1 MANLNG
7 QNIGT
12 NYKGI
17 LNLNTLN
24 GNLSGTL
31 QAVTDG
37 DGNASPLQ
45 LSTTQI
51 VLDNSNAGNSYL
63 QIGTAAKPK
72 GQINIISDAL
82 NYFLRIGSALSG
94 NNQTTFIGDGNGAWE
109 TQFNGTT
116 TQYWDYQNNVTIGNR
131 NAYGNRLSVVAKAA
145 NNAAV
150 FYTSAIGEIAT
161 IGVGGGGTSRFL
173 GAVRT
178 DAINDYAN
186 GYTMLQYVSATQIR
200 LGNDAL
206 RLNPTTLEAIFNGAI
221 RAASLPTTRPATI
234 GDLYQD
240 TAANILANGDKVVGI
255 RV

>member
-45 LSTTQI
+45 LSTSTFRFQR
-51 VLDNSNAGNSYL
+51 
-63 QIGTAAKPK
+63 
-72 GQINIISDAL
+72 SDANTQPYMEVIAPSIWDL
-82 NYFLRIGSALSG
+82 IINLRGFNDTSGCWSIQATDRLILGRNPSFGGFDSTISISQFGSYFGSSAGYASARVHVRGASG
-94 NNQTTFIGDGNGAWE
+94 TDVGYFE
-109 TQFNGTT
+109 
-116 TQYWDYQNNVTIGNR
+116 
-131 NAYGNRLSVVAKAA
+131 
-145 NNAAV
+145 
-150 FYTSAIGEIAT
+150 TSAIGEIAT

-173 GAVRT
+173 GAIRADVL
-178 DAINDYAN
+178 NDYAN
-186 GYTMLQYVSATQIR
+186 GYTLVQYLSATQIR
-200 LGNDAL
+200 FGGDSL
-206 RLNPTTLEAIFNGAI
+206 RLNPTTLEAIFNGTI
-221 RAASLPTTRPATI
+221 RAASLPTTRPATV

-240 TAANILANGDKVVGI
+240 TAANILANNDKVVGI

>member
-1 MANLNG
+1 MANLSG

-45 LSTTQI
+45 LSTTQ
-51 VLDNSNAGNSYL
+51 VTV
-63 QIGTAAKPK
+63 IGDSSGSIPAIFKMIPNTSVPTYGAFFTA
-72 GQINIISDAL
+72 
-82 NYFLRIGSALSG
+82 NYD
-94 NNQTTFIGDGNGAWE
+94 NNQWL
-109 TQFNGTT
+109 
-116 TQYWDYQNNVTIGNR
+116 TIGKGSSGYLTFGDDKVYSEKSWGFGI
-131 NAYGNRLSVVAKAA
+131 ASGTLSARLHVRGAA
-145 NNAAV
+145 STNAAL
-150 FYTSAIGEIAT
+150 FETSAIGEIAT
-161 IGVGGGGTSRFL
+161 IGVGGGNTSRFN
-173 GAVRT
+173 GAIRA
-178 DAINDYAN
+178 DFINDYAN
-186 GYTMLQYVSATQIR
+186 GYTLLQYVSATQIR
-200 LGNDAL
+200 VGNDAL

-221 RAASLPTTRPATI
+221 RAASLPTTRPATV
-234 GDLYQD
+234 GDLYVD